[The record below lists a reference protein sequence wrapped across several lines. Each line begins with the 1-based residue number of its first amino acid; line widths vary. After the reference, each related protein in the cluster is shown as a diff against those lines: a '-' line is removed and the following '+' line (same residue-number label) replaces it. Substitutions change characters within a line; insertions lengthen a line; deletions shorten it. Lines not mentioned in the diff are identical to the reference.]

1 MSSKFDLELVVSK
14 ATSFASSSCTS
25 DEDAGTG
32 SLLVSFSAPFGGL
45 PRNCSCPITQTRIFC
60 ALKSLRARVRTDVR
74 FWHIADSLSPARRMS
89 VIGGKADAPQRFY

>member
-1 MSSKFDLELVVSK
+1 MSSKFDLALVVSK

-45 PRNCSCPITQTRIFC
+45 PRNCSCTDYTNKDI
-60 ALKSLRARVRTDVR
+60 LRAKILAGPRKGRCPLLD
-74 FWHIADSLSPARRMS
+74 IADSLSRK
-89 VIGGKADAPQRFY
+89 VTII